1 MNIRNSLG
9 LRAKVA
15 LPFAVSALALIVIG
29 FFSVLTARNLVSDT
43 DTLSD
48 RYLPA
53 VSEALNGDRD
63 LYQALVAQMS
73 FISATENEQFP
84 DQHKADFEDNA
95 GQALDRMNAAVE
107 RLSGTGVSEITKG
120 FRNTYD
126 RWLNSARQSMELAQ
140 AGDPYAGQQLLIGQ
154 SNQAFSQLRDYFD
167 SVGVHADEQAQ
178 ITARE
183 ASDEGL
189 ASSVFILAI
198 TAGAVIIGILLFV
211 IILRMIIQSVSVLRK
226 QLDNIAQGEG
236 DLTQRI
242 PVEIDD
248 DLGKLAASFNHVL
261 ENLQGMIGSIQNL
274 SKQLGE
280 GASELSSTAHDN
292 SSGVTRQT
300 DAISMVA
307 TAINEMQSAIEEVA
321 GNASRAADITRQA
334 QKKGRNGATIIRN
347 SSVQVQRLAAQISKA
362 VEVIR
367 KLSQD
372 SENITSVLD
381 VIREIADQTN
391 LLALNAAIEAARA
404 GEQGRGFAVVADEVR
419 TLAKRTQQSTEDIQ
433 TMITALQTGVADIV
447 AVMET
452 GSKEA
457 AETEKLATEA
467 EAELQGILES
477 VADISDMNTSV
488 ASATEEQTQVVDEI
502 NRTVTEINDL
512 AFEGME
518 RSGSIDRISKSLDAT
533 PENWNNRQEDSRYKQ
548 QELAPSPA
556 STRDG
561 ANQDRYWRMPSTEII
576 ISTVSEALPRSMG
589 MPKSESL
596 NSVSASKPIR

>member
-15 LPFAVSALALIVIG
+15 LPFAISAIALVIIG
-29 FFSVLTARNLVSDT
+29 LFSVLTARNLVSDT
-43 DTLSD
+43 DTLSE

-73 FISATENEQFP
+73 FISATENNESP
-84 DQHKADFEDNA
+84 DQHRADFEENA
-95 GQALDRMNAAVE
+95 AQALE
-107 RLSGTGVSEITKG
+107 RLNKAIERLRGTGISEKTEG
-120 FRNTYD
+120 FRTTYD
-126 RWLNSARQSMELAQ
+126 NWLTTARQSMQVAQ
-140 AGDPYAGQQLLIGQ
+140 SGDPHAGHQLLIGQ
-154 SNQAFSQLRDYFD
+154 SNQAFNQLRDYYD
-167 SVGVHADEQAQ
+167 RVGIHADEQAQ
-178 ITARE
+178 LVAHE

-189 ASSVFILAI
+189 TSSIFILAI

-211 IILRMIIQSVSVLRK
+211 IFLRMIIQSVGVLRK

-242 PVEIDD
+242 PVEMDD

-261 ENLQGMIGSIQNL
+261 ENLQTMIGSIQNL
-274 SKQLGE
+274 SRQLGQ
-280 GASELSSTAHDN
+280 GATELSTAARDN
-292 SSGVTRQT
+292 SDGVTRQT

-321 GNASRAADITRQA
+321 GNASRAADITKQA
-334 QKKGRNGATIIRN
+334 QDKGRNGATIIRN

-457 AETEKLATEA
+457 VETEKLATEA

-477 VADISDMNTSV
+477 MADISDMNTSV

-502 NRTVTEINDL
+502 NRSVTEINDL
-512 AFEGME
+512 AAEGME
-518 RSGSIDRISKSLDAT
+518 RSGSIDRISKSLDDYAR
-533 PENWNNRQEDSRYKQ
+533 ELEQ
-548 QELAPSPA
+548 Q
-556 STRDG
+556 TGRFK
-561 ANQDRYWRMPSTEII
+561 
-576 ISTVSEALPRSMG
+576 V
-589 MPKSESL
+589 
-596 NSVSASKPIR
+596 

>member
-1 MNIRNSLG
+1 MSIRNSLG

-15 LPFAVSALALIVIG
+15 LPFAISAIALVVIG
-29 FFSVLTARNLVSDT
+29 LFSVLTARNLVSDT
-43 DTLSD
+43 DALSE

-73 FISATENEQFP
+73 FISATENNEPP
-84 DQHKADFEDNA
+84 DQHKADFEENA
-95 GQALDRMNAAVE
+95 GQALERMNVAIE
-107 RLSGTGVSEITKG
+107 RLRGTGVSEKTEG

-126 RWLNSARQSMELAQ
+126 RWLTSARQSM
-140 AGDPYAGQQLLIGQ
+140 
-154 SNQAFSQLRDYFD
+154 
-167 SVGVHADEQAQ
+167 
-178 ITARE
+178 
-183 ASDEGL
+183 
-189 ASSVFILAI
+189 
-198 TAGAVIIGILLFV
+198 AV
-211 IILRMIIQSVSVLRK
+211 
-226 QLDNIAQGEG
+226 AQGEG

-242 PVEIDD
+242 PVEMDD

-261 ENLQGMIGSIQNL
+261 ENLQYMIGSIQNL
-274 SKQLGE
+274 SRQLGQ
-280 GASELSSTAHDN
+280 GATELSTAARDN
-292 SSGVTRQT
+292 SDGVARQT

-321 GNASRAADITRQA
+321 GNASRAADITKQA
-334 QKKGRNGATIIRN
+334 QEKGRNGATIIRN

-457 AETEKLATEA
+457 VETEKLATEA

-477 VADISDMNTSV
+477 MADISDMNTSV

-502 NRTVTEINDL
+502 NRSVTEINDL
-512 AFEGME
+512 AAEGME
-518 RSGSIDRISKSLDAT
+518 RSGSIDRISKSLDDYAR
-533 PENWNNRQEDSRYKQ
+533 ELEQ
-548 QELAPSPA
+548 Q
-556 STRDG
+556 TGRFK
-561 ANQDRYWRMPSTEII
+561 
-576 ISTVSEALPRSMG
+576 V
-589 MPKSESL
+589 
-596 NSVSASKPIR
+596 